1 MADTIIVLDGGD
13 DEASPQPSCSASPSQ
28 PEAKHAPSSSASGAP
43 PPQKAGRLQAEND
56 RRFTEVSAGRRPSG
70 PRPRPAAPSH
80 PFCALSLSSQFV
92 EHCSAVIQEHPE
104 VLTYLRSQHAKAS
117 PDFLSSVEFRNTLGR
132 CFSRAKKKNS
142 KIYVYIN
149 ELCTV
154 LKQHSAK
161 RKLTAVKVE
170 SGPCNLTGAR
180 QSTSGGAAGDV
191 RALAEVDGEGSGG
204 AQIAGDHEPSTS
216 SGQEAGVDAKKEAEE
231 AEKKKRR
238 ASQKQVR
245 LNLF

>member
-1 MADTIIVLDGGD
+1 M
-13 DEASPQPSCSASPSQ
+13 
-28 PEAKHAPSSSASGAP
+28 
-43 PPQKAGRLQAEND
+43 
-56 RRFTEVSAGRRPSG
+56 
-70 PRPRPAAPSH
+70 
-80 PFCALSLSSQFV
+80 
-92 EHCSAVIQEHPE
+92 
-104 VLTYLRSQHAKAS
+104 TYLRSQHAKAS

-132 CFSRAKKKNS
+132 CFSRTKKKNS

-170 SGPCNLTGAR
+170 SGPCNLAGAR
-180 QSTSGGAAGDV
+180 QSTSAVAAGDG
-191 RALAEVDGEGSGG
+191 RALAEADGEGSGG
-204 AQIAGDHEPSTS
+204 APIADDHEPSTS
-216 SGQEAGVDAKKEAEE
+216 SGQEAGVHAKKEAEE

-245 LNLF
+245 AELCWF